1 MPHEATIDRYCEAW
15 TDPDPDKRADLLV
28 GVWAPGATYTDPMVH
43 AEGAEALL
51 AHITGIHQQMPGA
64 RIARTSEVQVHHD
77 VARFAWQFTLPDGS
91 SLPEGLDLAIFD
103 SPGKIKRIVGFFGPL
118 GSRLVIGPYDAAIA
132 SGKKSGSSQYTHA
145 NNDQPSEPHGK
156 LQRLT
161 LDQIFQLENVGP
173 GGKLWHDFFTDR
185 FRQGIRLFRRHSS
198 RSQVLGKT
206 KRIISHRH

>member
-1 MPHEATIDRYCEAW
+1 MKQRSTATVKPGPILTQTSAPTCW
-15 TDPDPDKRADLLV
+15 L

-103 SPGKIKRIVGFFGPL
+103 SAGKIKRIVGFFGPL
-118 GSRLVIGPYDAAIA
+118 GSR
-132 SGKKSGSSQYTHA
+132 
-145 NNDQPSEPHGK
+145 
-156 LQRLT
+156 
-161 LDQIFQLENVGP
+161 
-173 GGKLWHDFFTDR
+173 
-185 FRQGIRLFRRHSS
+185 
-198 RSQVLGKT
+198 
-206 KRIISHRH
+206 